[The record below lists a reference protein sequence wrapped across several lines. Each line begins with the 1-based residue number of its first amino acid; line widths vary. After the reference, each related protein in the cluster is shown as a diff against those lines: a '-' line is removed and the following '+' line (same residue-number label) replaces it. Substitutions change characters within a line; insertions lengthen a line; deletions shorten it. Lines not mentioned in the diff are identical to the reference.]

1 MKKIIKIQQPPD
13 APMHLTWMIN
23 NICQNSCVYCPSN
36 LHDGKNHY
44 YEWENAKRFFE
55 ILFERYPSIHC
66 SVSGGE
72 PSLSP
77 FFLDICKTFHAA
89 GHTIGVTSNGAKSVN
104 YWREIAQYLNYVCF
118 SWHPEFPDENFEAKV
133 LAASESTP
141 VTVRIMMLS
150 SHWDQCVE
158 AYNKFSKLLEITA
171 EPVKVME
178 YDNIDKQACYY
189 TPDQT
194 EWFNHNHGNHTEH
207 YNYMVVER
215 KKYFDAKARGEHI
228 NPTIRIKP
236 YTEPIKILADYHFND
251 GTVVQRAN
259 ASDYVNQ
266 GMTNFN
272 GYTCEIGI
280 KSLFV
285 RPNGIIYLGNC
296 LVGGKIGNINKPE
309 KIEWPAQ
316 PTKCNID
323 LCHCSSDVNI
333 NKWINE

>member
-1 MKKIIKIQQPPD
+1 MKKIIRIQQPD
-13 APMHLTWMIN
+13 NAPMHLTWMIN
-23 NICQNSCVYCPSN
+23 NICQNSCSYCPAD

-55 ILFERYPSIHC
+55 ILFERYPKIHC

-77 FFLDICKTFHAA
+77 FFLDICKTFHAS
-89 GHTIGVTSNGAKSVN
+89 GHTIGVTSNGAKSVE
-104 YWREIAQYLNYVCF
+104 YWREISQYLNYVCF

-133 LAASESTP
+133 MAASESTP
-141 VTVRIMMLS
+141 VTIRIMMLS

-158 AYNKFSKLLEITA
+158 AYHKFSKLLEITT
-171 EPVKVME
+171 EPVKIMS
-178 YDNIDKQACYY
+178 YKNIDESSYQY
-189 TPDQT
+189 TPEQL
-194 EWFNHNHGNHTEH
+194 EWFNNNHGNHEEFFDYITKK
-207 YNYMVVER
+207 R
-215 KKYFDAKARGEHI
+215 KRYFDAVSKDEYI
-228 NPTIRIKP
+228 SPDMEIKP
-236 YTEPIKILADYHFND
+236 YTEIVRILSDYYFD
-251 GTVVQRAN
+251 DDTVVVDAN

-272 GYTCEIGI
+272 GYTCEIGL

-296 LVGGKIGNINKPE
+296 LVGGKIGNINKSE
-309 KIEWPAQ
+309 AINWPTK
-316 PTKCNID
+316 PSKCNID

-333 NKWINE
+333 NKWIE